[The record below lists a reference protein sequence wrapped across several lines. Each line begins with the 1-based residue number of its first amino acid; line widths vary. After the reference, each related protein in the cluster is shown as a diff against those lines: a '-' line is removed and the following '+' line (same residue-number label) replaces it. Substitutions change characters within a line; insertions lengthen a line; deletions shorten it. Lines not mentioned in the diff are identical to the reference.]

1 MQEFP
6 SQRVAINKLYRDVD
20 GWEATDA
27 GNRQFN
33 GNLASTY
40 GELTPLGVQRLLKCL
55 QFKENDVFY
64 DLGSGVGKVV
74 LQVAMAV
81 SIQKCVGV
89 ELVAS
94 RCRSSKA
101 VLRTARAQGLVKA
114 KSVGFRWESFLDS
127 NISDATVVYMCSTC
141 YSTNLMRRIV
151 RKIKGIKTRPVTV
164 ITLRKFDRNHR
175 GFQFIRNVRLDAS
188 WSRNVEAAI
197 YKLN

>member
-20 GWEATDA
+20 GWGATDA
-27 GNRQFN
+27 DNRQFN

-40 GELTPLGVQRLLKCL
+40 GELTPLGVQRLLNCL
-55 QFKENDVFY
+55 QFNENDVFY

-114 KSVGFRWESFLDS
+114 KSIGFRCESFLDA

-151 RKIKGIKTRPVTV
+151 QKIKGIKKRPVTV
-164 ITLRKFDRNHR
+164 ITLREFDRNHR
-175 GFQFIRNVRLDAS
+175 GFQYIGDVKLDAS
-188 WSRNVEAAI
+188 WSRNVKAAI
-197 YKLN
+197 YKLY